1 MYDMIIVGGGPSGLT
16 AALYAGRA
24 ELKALMIEKAFHGGQ
39 MVTTNEVE
47 NYPGIMETTGPEL
60 AGIMYEQAIRFGT
73 EVKFEEVIKIEDEGD
88 VKKVVTASNMYE
100 AKTILLSMG
109 AKPRKLGLP
118 NEEALAGKGVSY
130 CAICVYGIA
139 SIGAGGIT
147 PIKLALAG
155 SAVSAIL
162 SSLVSLIILP
172 RADVM
177 DAYRFWQVGSLSG
190 ATWESIKAVLPFL
203 IVGFVISIVS
213 TPALNALSLGDELA
227 TGLGVNTGLVRI
239 LCAIAGVILCGAT
252 TAIAGPIGFVGL
264 MIPHTIRL
272 IFGSDMKNLIPMSAI
287 GGAIILTISDVI
299 GRIIGSPSELEVGI
313 ITAFL
318 GAPIL
323 IMIARK
329 AKVKSI

>member
-1 MYDMIIVGGGPSGLT
+1 MKLSKSKSTVIYLLSFILLGMCILASLAWGSRYIHFSEVINSLTQSKDMSFNALVVRERIPRTVFSLIAGASLGVSG
-16 AALYAGRA
+16 
-24 ELKALMIEKAFHGGQ
+24 ALMQSITRNPIADPSILGVNTGASLF
-39 MVTTNEVE
+39 VVI
-47 NYPGIMETTGPEL
+47 GITFFNLSTANGYIWFAL
-60 AGIMYEQAIRFGT
+60 VGAAIT
-73 EVKFEEVIKIEDEGD
+73 
-88 VKKVVTASNMYE
+88 
-100 AKTILLSMG
+100 
-109 AKPRKLGLP
+109 
-118 NEEALAGKGVSY
+118 
-130 CAICVYGIA
+130 AICVYGI
-139 SIGAGGIT
+139 T
-147 PIKLALAG
+147 PIKRALAG

-252 TAIAGPIGFVGL
+252 TAIAGPIGCVGL

-272 IFGSDMKNLIPMSAI
+272 IFG
-287 GGAIILTISDVI
+287 
-299 GRIIGSPSELEVGI
+299 
-313 ITAFL
+313 
-318 GAPIL
+318 
-323 IMIARK
+323 
-329 AKVKSI
+329 

>member
-1 MYDMIIVGGGPSGLT
+1 MASLAWGSRYIHFSEVINSLTQSKDMSFNALVVRERIPRTVFSLIAGASLGVSG
-16 AALYAGRA
+16 
-24 ELKALMIEKAFHGGQ
+24 ALMQSITRNPIADPSILGVNTGASLF
-39 MVTTNEVE
+39 VVI
-47 NYPGIMETTGPEL
+47 GITFFNLSTANGYIWFAL
-60 AGIMYEQAIRFGT
+60 VGAAIT
-73 EVKFEEVIKIEDEGD
+73 
-88 VKKVVTASNMYE
+88 
-100 AKTILLSMG
+100 
-109 AKPRKLGLP
+109 
-118 NEEALAGKGVSY
+118 
-130 CAICVYGIA
+130 AICVYGIA

-239 LCAIAGVILCGAT
+239 LCAIAG
-252 TAIAGPIGFVGL
+252 PIGFVGL

>member
-1 MYDMIIVGGGPSGLT
+1 MASLAWGSRYIHFSEVINSLTQSKDMSFNALVVRERIPRTVFSLIAGASLGVSG
-16 AALYAGRA
+16 
-24 ELKALMIEKAFHGGQ
+24 ALMQSITRNPIADPSILGVNTGASLF
-39 MVTTNEVE
+39 VVI
-47 NYPGIMETTGPEL
+47 GITFFNLSTANGYIWFAL
-60 AGIMYEQAIRFGT
+60 VGAAIT
-73 EVKFEEVIKIEDEGD
+73 
-88 VKKVVTASNMYE
+88 
-100 AKTILLSMG
+100 
-109 AKPRKLGLP
+109 
-118 NEEALAGKGVSY
+118 
-130 CAICVYGIA
+130 AICVY
-139 SIGAGGIT
+139 GIT

-227 TGLGVNTGLVRI
+227 TGLGVNTGVVRI

>member
-1 MYDMIIVGGGPSGLT
+1 MKLSKSKSTVIYLLSFILLGMCILASLAWGSRYIHFSEVINSLTQSKDMSFNALVVRERIPRTVFSLIAGASLGVSG
-16 AALYAGRA
+16 
-24 ELKALMIEKAFHGGQ
+24 ALMQSITRNPIADPSILGVNTGASLF
-39 MVTTNEVE
+39 VVI
-47 NYPGIMETTGPEL
+47 GITFFNLSTANGYIWFAL
-60 AGIMYEQAIRFGT
+60 VGAAIT
-73 EVKFEEVIKIEDEGD
+73 
-88 VKKVVTASNMYE
+88 
-100 AKTILLSMG
+100 
-109 AKPRKLGLP
+109 
-118 NEEALAGKGVSY
+118 
-130 CAICVYGIA
+130 AICVYGIA

-239 LCAIAGVILCGAT
+239 LCAIAG
-252 TAIAGPIGFVGL
+252 PIGFVGL

-323 IMIARK
+323 IIIARK

>member
-1 MYDMIIVGGGPSGLT
+1 MKLSKNIGIYIISFIFLGICILASLAWGSRYIDFREVIHALTDSSDMSFNALVVRERIPRTVFSLIAGACLGVSGALMQSITRNPIADPSILGVNTGASLFVVAGITFFNLNTASEYIWFAIVG
-16 AALYAGRA
+16 A
-24 ELKALMIEKAFHGGQ
+24 MI
-39 MVTTNEVE
+39 T
-47 NYPGIMETTGPEL
+47 
-60 AGIMYEQAIRFGT
+60 
-73 EVKFEEVIKIEDEGD
+73 
-88 VKKVVTASNMYE
+88 
-100 AKTILLSMG
+100 
-109 AKPRKLGLP
+109 
-118 NEEALAGKGVSY
+118 
-130 CAICVYGIA
+130 AICVYSIA

-155 SAVSAIL
+155 AAISAIL

-190 ATWESIKAVLPFL
+190 ATWEGIKSVLPFL
-203 IVGFVISIVS
+203 IVGLI
-213 TPALNALSLGDELA
+213 GDEVA

-239 LCAIAGVILCGAT
+239 ACAIAGVILCGAT

-264 MIPHTIRL
+264 MIPHTVRL
-272 IFGSDMKNLIPMSAI
+272 IFGSDMKNLVPMSAI
-287 GGAIILTISDVI
+287 GGAILLTASDVI
-299 GRIIGSPSELEVGI
+299 GRVIGSPSELEVGI

>member
-1 MYDMIIVGGGPSGLT
+1 ML
-16 AALYAGRA
+16 
-24 ELKALMIEKAFHGGQ
+24 
-39 MVTTNEVE
+39 EV
-47 NYPGIMETTGPEL
+47 
-60 AGIMYEQAIRFGT
+60 
-73 EVKFEEVIKIEDEGD
+73 
-88 VKKVVTASNMYE
+88 
-100 AKTILLSMG
+100 
-109 AKPRKLGLP
+109 
-118 NEEALAGKGVSY
+118 
-130 CAICVYGIA
+130 
-139 SIGAGGIT
+139 
-147 PIKLALAG
+147 LAG

-252 TAIAGPIGFVGL
+252 TAIAGPIAFVGL

-323 IMIARK
+323 IIIARK